1 MSDYARSAG
10 DTLTEEERQYYR
22 SVSPDTAGLQ
32 EDMRHYLKVL
42 VATLGA
48 AAVTAA
54 IANYSNKGGTRK
66 RSARRSSR
74 SRRAYKKKR
83 STHRR

>member
-66 RSARRSSR
+66 RSAR

-83 STHRR
+83 STRRR

>member
-1 MSDYARSAG
+1 MSEYARSAG
-10 DTLTEEERQYYR
+10 DTVTEEERQYYR
-22 SVSPDTAGLQ
+22 SVSEDTAGLQ

-66 RSARRSSR
+66 RSSR
-74 SRRAYKKKR
+74 SRRAYKKR
-83 STHRR
+83 SSRRR

>member
-1 MSDYARSAG
+1 MADYPLGAG
-10 DTLTEEERQYYR
+10 DPITEEERLYYR
-22 SVSPDTAGLQ
+22 SVSPDTIQLQ
-32 EDMRHYLKVL
+32 EDMRHYLKIL
-42 VATLGA
+42 VTTLGA

-74 SRRAYKKKR
+74 AYKKKR

>member
-32 EDMRHYLKVL
+32 EDMRHYLKIL
-42 VATLGA
+42 VTTLGA

-54 IANYSNKGGTRK
+54 IANYSTNKGGTRK

-74 SRRAYKKKR
+74 RAYKKKR
-83 STHRR
+83 STRRR

>member
-1 MSDYARSAG
+1 MADYPLGAG
-10 DTLTEEERQYYR
+10 DPITEEERLYYR
-22 SVSPDTAGLQ
+22 SVSPDTIQLQ
-32 EDMRHYLKVL
+32 EDMRHYLKIL

-74 SRRAYKKKR
+74 AYKKKR
-83 STHRR
+83 SSRRR